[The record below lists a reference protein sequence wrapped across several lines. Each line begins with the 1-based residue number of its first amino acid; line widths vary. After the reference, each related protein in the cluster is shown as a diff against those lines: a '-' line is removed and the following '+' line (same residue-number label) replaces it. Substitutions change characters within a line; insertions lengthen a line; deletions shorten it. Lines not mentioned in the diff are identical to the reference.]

1 MNRKII
7 IGSRGSKLAL
17 LYAQKAKDKI
27 IEALNLLDDQII
39 IQTITTKGDQIQ
51 DQRLSEVGGK
61 GLFSSTIE
69 KELKEKKIDIAV
81 MH

>member
-1 MNRKII
+1 MDRKII

-39 IQTITTKGDQIQ
+39 IQT
-51 DQRLSEVGGK
+51 LS
-61 GLFSSTIE
+61 LIH
-69 KELKEKKIDIAV
+69 I
-81 MH
+81 